1 MDHLGLIGQFAL
13 EATIPLLCPCANSSG
28 VPTAPDAAPT
38 WKIVGS
44 AGTALANGT
53 LSSTD
58 SAGLTGVR
66 TGTTTA
72 AAASGLASGNVY
84 YIVYSYAI
92 AAQAR
97 SVTATFFVT

>member
-1 MDHLGLIGQFAL
+1 MDHMGNIGAFEL

-38 WKIVGS
+38 WKILNS
-44 AGTALANGT
+44 AGTEIANGT
-53 LSSTD
+53 LSTTD

-72 AAASGLASGNVY
+72 AAASGFAPGNVY
-84 YIVYSYAI
+84 SIIYSYAI
-92 AAQAR
+92 NSQAR
-97 SVTATFFVT
+97 SAVAFLSVI